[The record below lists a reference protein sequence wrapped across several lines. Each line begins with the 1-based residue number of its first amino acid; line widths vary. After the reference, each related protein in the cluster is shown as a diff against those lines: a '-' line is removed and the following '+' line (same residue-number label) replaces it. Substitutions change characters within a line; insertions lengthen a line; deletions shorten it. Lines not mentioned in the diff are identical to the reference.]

1 MDIQS
6 LVIILRGALSPN
18 SDERKAAEESLN
30 QFQYTP
36 QHLVRLLQI
45 IVDGSSDMAVR
56 EVASIHFKNFITK
69 NWSPR
74 DTGEQS
80 KILPGD
86 KEMVRQNVLIS
97 VAQVPS
103 LLRVQLGESLKTMIY
118 ADYPEQWP
126 TLLRW
131 VKHNLLDQQVYGI
144 LFVLRILSRKYACRL
159 DQERTPIYHIV
170 EETFPHLHNIF
181 NRLVQIA
188 NPSIEVA
195 DLIKLICKIFW
206 SSIYRSGSVFLLFNF
221 LIHQIGCVSVL
232 IQGHYG

>member
-1 MDIQS
+1 MRLYACGIVCS
-6 LVIILRGALSPN
+6 KYFNCNYYVAYSSYMMRLSVNLLLLTLFVI
-18 SDERKAAEESLN
+18 
-30 QFQYTP
+30 
-36 QHLVRLLQI
+36 
-45 IVDGSSDMAVR
+45 
-56 EVASIHFKNFITK
+56 
-69 NWSPR
+69 
-74 DTGEQS
+74 
-80 KILPGD
+80 
-86 KEMVRQNVLIS
+86 
-97 VAQVPS
+97 VP
-103 LLRVQLGESLKTMIY
+103 RVQLGESLKTMIY

-206 SSIYRSGSVFLLFNF
+206 SSIYF
-221 LIHQIGCVSVL
+221 
-232 IQGHYG
+232 